1 MIKLDM
7 KKGDYYR
14 INKNFLNMEQEGE
27 NEIRTD
33 IEEKINKNMMHKHD
47 IK

>member
-1 MIKLDM
+1 M
-7 KKGDYYR
+7 KKDDYYK

-27 NEIRTD
+27 NEIRSD
-33 IEEKINKNMMHKHD
+33 IEEKISKNMMHKHD

>member
-7 KKGDYYR
+7 KKDDYYR

-27 NEIRTD
+27 NEIRSD